1 MANIL
6 PANLTACSFHNR
18 RRRSLYA
25 NPPGLENQRMA
36 KHLVISGRVQGV
48 GFRYSMSEEAERLGV
63 TGWVRNRRDGTVE
76 AVIDGA
82 PHAGEKLPPL
92 GRPGPR
98 GGSGGGP
105 QGYGNSG
112 RLQGFRA
119 AAHQIHTAAW

>member
-1 MANIL
+1 MANGFA
-6 PANLTACSFHNR
+6 ANLTACSFHNR

-76 AVIDGA
+76 AGIDWA
-82 PHAGEKLPPL
+82 PRAG
-92 GRPGPR
+92 
-98 GGSGGGP
+98 
-105 QGYGNSG
+105 G
-112 RLQGFRA
+112 RLPARA
-119 AAHQIHTAAW
+119 HRRPPGAG

>member
-6 PANLTACSFHNR
+6 AANLTACSFHNR

-48 GFRYSMSEEAERLGV
+48 GFRYSMSDEAERLGV

-82 PHAGEKLPPL
+82 PDAVEGSLACA
-92 GRPGPR
+92 RRGPR
-98 GGSGGGP
+98 GANVTEVHVSEIP
-105 QGYGNSG
+105 ERFEHFEMRPSE
-112 RLQGFRA
+112 
-119 AAHQIHTAAW
+119 